1 MADDQQFDW
10 DAANVGHLAEHD
22 VSPLEAE
29 SAILDPNAMMIEIQ
43 AGEEERVKALGRA
56 FNGRILVVVFTLR
69 GETIRPIT
77 AYSAS
82 LRLEK
87 IYLEGE
93 PV

>member
-1 MADDQQFDW
+1 M
-10 DAANVGHLAEHD
+10 L
-22 VSPLEAE
+22 
-29 SAILDPNAMMIEIQ
+29 EIQ

-69 GETIRPIT
+69 GEAIRPIT
-77 AYSAS
+77 AYPPS

-93 PV
+93 PL